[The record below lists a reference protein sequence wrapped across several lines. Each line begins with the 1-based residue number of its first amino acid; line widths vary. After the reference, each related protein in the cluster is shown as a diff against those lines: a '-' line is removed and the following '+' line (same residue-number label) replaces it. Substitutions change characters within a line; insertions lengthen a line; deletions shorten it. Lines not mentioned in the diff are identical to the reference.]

1 MKEKTLVGF
10 LCFALAAVQSAP
22 HAGARAG
29 DESDISITLPQSS
42 AVELREKLANAHAP
56 SVLSVLGL
64 EGAAEDRAE
73 VPVPMRD
80 GAHLSAN
87 LILPRAQAAQK
98 LPVILIRTPYTP
110 SSEVS
115 EPLAPALLARA
126 VRSGYAIV
134 IVNDRGTQWSEGQYQ
149 WLGGRQPGRQR
160 HPGLDHAATLVQ
172 RQSRNV
178 RLLIERREPASARH
192 HQSSGAQSHG
202 GNGGRHGRR

>member
-10 LCFALAAVQSAP
+10 LCFALAAVQLAP

-80 GAHLSAN
+80 GAHLSAT
-87 LILPRAQAAQK
+87 ISSCRAPRPRK
-98 LPVILIRTPYTP
+98 SCR
-110 SSEVS
+110 SS
-115 EPLAPALLARA
+115 
-126 VRSGYAIV
+126 
-134 IVNDRGTQWSEGQYQ
+134 
-149 WLGGRQPGRQR
+149 
-160 HPGLDHAATLVQ
+160 
-172 RQSRNV
+172 
-178 RLLIERREPASARH
+178 
-192 HQSSGAQSHG
+192 
-202 GNGGRHGRR
+202 